1 MADSHYIGKRSE
13 NGNNQLYPHLES
25 RKNVRAHLVFLTAL
39 SCTDTTSKREQME
52 IAEQVFLYSFN
63 TEIIYIFP
71 IPAFY
76 TGHTNFET
84 IVL

>member
-1 MADSHYIGKRSE
+1 MAIADSHYIGKRSE

-52 IAEQVFLYSFN
+52 IAE
-63 TEIIYIFP
+63 
-71 IPAFY
+71 
-76 TGHTNFET
+76 
-84 IVL
+84 